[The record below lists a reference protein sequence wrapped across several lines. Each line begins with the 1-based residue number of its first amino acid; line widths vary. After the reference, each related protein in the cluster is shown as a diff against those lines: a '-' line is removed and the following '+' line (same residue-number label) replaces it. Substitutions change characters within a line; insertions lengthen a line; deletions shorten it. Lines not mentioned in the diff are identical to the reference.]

1 MKRHSIIAYSF
12 LLVVLAFAAC
22 EDLEVENKNRPK
34 FEETNTPAQ
43 VNGSA
48 GSLFNNW
55 YMTAVDYYG
64 PALSLFMGA
73 DAGSCSWGNAGM
85 RDFSSQPRQLF
96 NNSPSYPYV
105 SAYEP
110 YYQDMY
116 GTLSS
121 ANDVLKAIANAE
133 EGEVEQPLR
142 AQAVAYFIQGTVF
155 GTLGNLYD
163 KGFIVTEETDITQ
176 DIEPSPYQDLL
187 DKSIERLDMAID
199 LCNTNSF
206 DIPASWLPMETA
218 WTNVELAELAN
229 TMAART
235 LAYGSRNAQQD
246 EANDWARI
254 KNYAQNG
261 IKSDFAPVMD
271 DVSWYNLYVMYAN
284 WTGWARVDMRIINM
298 LDPDMPAWFPA
309 SGDYTEL
316 PDNGEATSDDARL
329 ASDFQY
335 MTAQDFSPE
344 RGEYHF
350 TTYRYK
356 RNDIYLTTWTEPLA
370 YVRKTENDMIL
381 AEALIKADNDL
392 VGARAILND
401 PAGARKVRGQLPD
414 VTTNDRDELLEI
426 IYQEKTIECLQ
437 TGEGIEYY
445 DMRRRDM
452 LQEGTPLHLP
462 IPGQQLE
469 VMQMEYYSFGGT
481 TGEPGIDYSTGGW
494 EKNTDMPSY

>member
-1 MKRHSIIAYSF
+1 MKRYSILVYSF
-12 LLVVLAFAAC
+12 LLVVLAFTAC

-55 YMTAVDYYG
+55 YMTAVEYDG
-64 PALSLFMGA
+64 PALSFFMAA

-105 SAYEP
+105 AAYEP
-110 YYQDMY
+110 YYKDIY

-121 ANDVLKAIANAE
+121 ANDVLKAIASSDEPIEN
-133 EGEVEQPLR
+133 VER
-142 AQAVAYFIQGTVF
+142 AKAVAYFIQGV
-155 GTLGNLYD
+155 TLGSIGTMYD
-163 KGFIVTEETDITQ
+163 KGFIVTEETDMTQ
-176 DIEPSPYQDLL
+176 DIEPSPYQEIIA
-187 DKSIERLDMAID
+187 KSLERLDMAIQV
-199 LCNTNSF
+199 CNNNTF
-206 DIPASWLPMETA
+206 TLPAAWLPMETT
-218 WTNVELAELAN
+218 WTNEELAQLAN

-235 LAYGSRNAQQD
+235 LVYSSRNAQQD
-246 EANDWARI
+246 QANDWARI

-261 IKSDFAPVMD
+261 ITQDFAPVMD

-284 WTGWARVDMRIINM
+284 WTGWARIDMRIIHM
-298 LDPDMPAWFPA
+298 LDPDMPAWFPP

-316 PDNGEATSDDARL
+316 PNNGQATSDDARL
-329 ASDFQY
+329 EKDFQY

-344 RGEYHF
+344 RGVYHF

-381 AEALIKADNDL
+381 AEALVKADNDL
-392 VGARAILND
+392 AGARAILND
-401 PAGARKVRGQLPD
+401 PNNSRKARGELPD
-414 VTTNDRDELLEI
+414 VTTNDKDELLRI
-426 IYQEKTIECLQ
+426 IYEEKTIECLQ
-437 TGEGIEYY
+437 TGEGIEFY
-445 DMRRRDM
+445 DMRRKDM

-469 VMQMEYYSFGGT
+469 VMQMEYYSFGGS
-481 TGEPGIDYSTGGW
+481 TGEAGVDYSTGGW
-494 EKNTDMPSY
+494 EKDSNMPNY